1 MLFRSELKLPDWHIL
16 HAKARR
22 HSWAGEGWLS
32 IKSFPSGRAHYS
44 VGAGHHAL
52 DDRSYL
58 LLNHGRH
65 YTIEIESPTP
75 VESFCIFF
83 NPAFS
88 ADAFR
93 NALQTPDQL
102 LEHADSSEPVEFFE
116 KKYPHD
122 GILSPLL
129 SKLRNTHR
137 ILPPG
142 ELEESMHLLLA
153 ALLRVHHLALR
164 QADELQNV
172 RIGTRRELYRRAARA
187 RDFTEA
193 MFSERISLADIAK
206 AAALSPNHLLRVFPQ
221 IYHQTPHQFLT
232 SRRLDEAAR
241 LLVNTESSVTDICL
255 AVGFESLGSFSSLF
269 RRRFGISPSEYRL
282 AKR

>member
-1 MLFRSELKLPDWHIL
+1 MLFRSESELPDWHIL

-32 IKSFPSGRAHYS
+32 IKTFPSGHAHYS
-44 VGAGHHAL
+44 VGAGHHAV
-52 DDRSYL
+52 DHRSYL

-65 YTIEIESPTP
+65 YAIEIESRTP

-83 NPAFS
+83 NPAFA

-93 NALQTPDQL
+93 NAVQTPDQL
-102 LEHADSSEPVEFFE
+102 LEATDASAPVNFFE
-116 KKYPHD
+116 KNYSHD
-122 GILSPLL
+122 RIVSPLL
-129 SKLRNTHR
+129 RKLRNTHR
-137 ILPPG
+137 LLPPG
-142 ELEESMHLLLA
+142 ELEESMHLLAA
-153 ALLRVHHLALR
+153 ALLRVHRLALR
-164 QADELQNV
+164 EADELKSV
-172 RIGTRRELYRRAARA
+172 RVVTRRELYRRAARA

-193 MFSERISLADIAK
+193 MFSEPIALADIAK

-232 SRRLDEAAR
+232 NRRLTEATR
-241 LLVNTESSVTDICL
+241 LLVNTESSITDICL
-255 AVGFESLGSFSSLF
+255 AVGFESLGSFCSLF
-269 RRRFGISPSEYRL
+269 RRRFGMPPSEYRR